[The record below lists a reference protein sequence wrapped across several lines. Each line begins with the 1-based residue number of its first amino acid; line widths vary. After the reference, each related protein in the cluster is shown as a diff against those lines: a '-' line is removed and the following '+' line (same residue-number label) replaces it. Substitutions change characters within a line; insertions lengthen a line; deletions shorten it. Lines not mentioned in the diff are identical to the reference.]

1 MHDLTEA
8 GKQQRHH
15 RDHDLLFRFGLCP
28 RYKNCAREGETFKV

>member
-15 RDHDLLFRFGLCP
+15 RRQDLVFRFGLFT
-28 RYKNCAREGETFKV
+28 RYKNYSREGETFKV